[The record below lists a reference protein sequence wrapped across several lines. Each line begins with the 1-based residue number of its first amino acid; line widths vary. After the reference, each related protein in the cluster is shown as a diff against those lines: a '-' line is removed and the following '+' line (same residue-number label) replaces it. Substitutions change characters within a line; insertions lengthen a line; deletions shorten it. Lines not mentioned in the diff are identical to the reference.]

1 MSISYGPK
9 KIIRA
14 AGAGS
19 NQISDDNANPNA
31 LGRSFDLSLY
41 NFASVQLIWSGL
53 TGTLDGVLSIE
64 VSDDNTNWDTKTI
77 QVAGAVVD
85 AKITVSGAAGN
96 DTISIDLVT
105 ERFYRARWTKNGV
118 TGGLVTCLITAKGT

>member
-1 MSISYGPK
+1 MSIAYGPK

-19 NQISDDNANPNA
+19 NQLSDDSGNPNA
-31 LGRSFDLSLY
+31 IGRACDISLY
-41 NFASVQLIWSGL
+41 SIASIQVIWSGL

-64 VSDDNTNWDTKTI
+64 ASDDGINWDVKTI
-77 QVAGAVVD
+77 EVAGVVVD

-96 DTISIDLVT
+96 DTISIDKAT
-105 ERFYRARWTKNGV
+105 ERYYRARWTKNGV
-118 TGGLVTCLITAKGT
+118 TGGLITCLLIAKD